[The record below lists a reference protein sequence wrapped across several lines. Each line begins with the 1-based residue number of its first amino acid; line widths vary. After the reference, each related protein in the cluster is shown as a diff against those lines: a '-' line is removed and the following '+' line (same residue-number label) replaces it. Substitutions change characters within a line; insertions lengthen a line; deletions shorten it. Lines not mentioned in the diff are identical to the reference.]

1 MMSSNAKKVL
11 TVMAALLGLVLAP
24 VFADYDAGLAYFKQ
38 GKYVESAAEWEA
50 VIANAP
56 EYSFGYYML
65 GNCYFKLKKYRDA
78 EPQFRKAV
86 ELDPGKFNYH
96 LNLAQTLMS
105 LRKYGETVQVL
116 DEAEDLATTPQEKL
130 LLHRL
135 RGLSL
140 GQVKDYQRAVK
151 DLKQAGPAKSHQVAS
166 ALARACYQ
174 TSDYNCIKTAAEQA
188 LKLKS
193 SDEKTLTLL
202 VRATLEKARRTKN
215 KAQKKAV
222 YKQAAGYASRLI
234 PIAKKAVKAHEL
246 RGAALLGAEDFKG
259 SIAEFQEV
267 LKTDPK
273 SCNAM
278 MNIATAYQQLENW
291 NAVIDWAGKTTR
303 CNPKSSNAYG
313 KIAFAYNKMKKW
325 NEAIGAADKA
335 LAIKGGDSWAKAQKQ
350 IAEKG
355 IEADAHNQAVAQDEA
370 DYEAQLEIERQREA
384 EEAERLRKWE
394 ILHGT
399 KKEGD
404 GASKDGASKD
414 GGGKDGG
421 GK

>member
-1 MMSSNAKKVL
+1 MMSSNAKKAIV
-11 TVMAALLGLVLAP
+11 VVAALLSFVLAP
-24 VFADYDAGLAYFKQ
+24 ALADYDAGLAYFRQ

-56 EYSFGYYML
+56 EYSYGYYML
-65 GNCYFKLKKYRDA
+65 GNCYLKLKKYRDA
-78 EPQFRKAV
+78 EPQFRKAI
-86 ELDPGKFNYH
+86 ELDPGKINYH

-116 DEAEDLATTPQEKL
+116 DEAEDLAATPQEKL

-151 DLKQAGPAKSHQVAS
+151 DLEQAGPAKNHQVAS

-174 TSDYNCIKTAAEQA
+174 INDYNCVKTAAERA
-188 LKLKS
+188 LEQKS

-234 PIAKKAVKAHEL
+234 PIAKNAGKAHEL
-246 RGAALLGAEDFKG
+246 KGAALLGAEDNKG
-259 SIAEFQEV
+259 SITEFQTV
-267 LKTDPK
+267 LEADAKN
-273 SCNAM
+273 CNAM
-278 MNIATAYQQLENW
+278 MNIATAYQQLEDW
-291 NAVIDWAGKTTR
+291 NAVVNWAGKTVK
-303 CNPKSSNAYG
+303 CNPRSSNAYG

-325 NEAIGAADKA
+325 NEAIAAADKA
-335 LAIKGGDSWAKAQKQ
+335 LAIKSSDSWAKSQKQ
-350 IAEKG
+350 IAQEG
-355 IEADAHNQAVAQDEA
+355 IEADAHNAAVAQDEK
-370 DYEAQLEIERQREA
+370 DYEARLAARKKKEQEDA
-384 EEAERLRKWE
+384 DRLRKWRV
-394 ILHGT
+394 LHGG
-399 KKEGD
+399 KEGD
-404 GASKDGASKD
+404 GAGKDS
-414 GGGKDGG
+414 GGK
-421 GK
+421 